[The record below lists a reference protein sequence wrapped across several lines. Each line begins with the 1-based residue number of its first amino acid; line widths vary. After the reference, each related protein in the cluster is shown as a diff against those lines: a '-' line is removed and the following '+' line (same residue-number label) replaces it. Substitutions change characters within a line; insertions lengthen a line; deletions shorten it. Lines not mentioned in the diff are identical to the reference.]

1 MQTKTSSKLALL
13 CALALGAGVSTAV
26 LATAGTAPLSSPS
39 TAVKSDLTHS
49 VQTIQE
55 VVFTQDGLRPTDS
68 TAPVVRMKIDGKS
81 LIFEGKVLVTNN
93 DADNKLGPTT
103 TASTLFAGE
112 RNTVAG
118 DNSAVMAGQ
127 RGVIEPD
134 TTGVAIL

>member
-26 LATAGTAPLSSPS
+26 LATAGTAPLSTPS

-55 VVFTQDGLRPTDS
+55 VVFTQDGLRPTNS

-93 DADNKLGPTT
+93 GVGNSLDAAT
-103 TASTLFAGE
+103 TASTLFAGQD
-112 RNTVAG
+112 NTVAG
-118 DNSAVMAGQ
+118 DNSAVMAGVNGTIEAGAN
-127 RGVIEPD
+127 GV
-134 TTGVAIL
+134 VVL

>member
-93 DADNKLGPTT
+93 DADNKLSKTT

-112 RNTVAG
+112 GNRVAG
-118 DNSAVMAGQ
+118 NNSAVMAGKGSSIQ
-127 RGVIEPD
+127 AGAN
-134 TTGVAIL
+134 GVAVL

>member
-26 LATAGTAPLSSPS
+26 LATASTAPLSSPS

-55 VVFTQDGLRPTDS
+55 VVFTQDGLRPTHS

-93 DADNKLGPTT
+93 DAGNSLDADT
-103 TASTLFAGE
+103 TASTLFAGQN
-112 RNTVAG
+112 NTVAG